1 MSNCILI
8 REARLEDIKRIV
20 EIEQRSFK
28 YPYPSLAFITIL
40 NLYPKYFLVC
50 EYCGEVVG
58 YVMAVIDK
66 DGYGHIMSIAVDP
79 NHRGLGLG
87 RRLMEA
93 VESRLS
99 ADGIKRFR
107 LEVAVSN
114 HIAIRMYEGLG
125 YRAIKVLRNY
135 YPDGEDAYV
144 MVKNLTY

>member
-1 MSNCILI
+1 MSNCVRI
-8 REARLEDIKRIV
+8 REARLEDIRKVV
-20 EIEQRSFK
+20 EIEQKSFK
-28 YPYPSLAFITIL
+28 YPYPSLAFVTIL
-40 NLYPKYFLVC
+40 NLYPKYFLVSEC
-50 EYCGEVVG
+50 CGEVVG
-58 YVMAVIDK
+58 YIMAVVDK

-79 NHRGLGLG
+79 SRRGLGIG
-87 RRLMEA
+87 KKLMEA

-114 HIAIRMYEGLG
+114 YVAIRMYERLG
-125 YRAIKVLRNY
+125 YKVVKVLRNY